1 MHIPFS
7 LKNIQGL
14 YIRFTELTLF
24 LHSGSVKI
32 LFMLNV
38 YKKSYNQTVINKKCT
53 QPLMEKSCITF
64 TEKYLIRQSLIRNAL
79 VSGLYV
85 AKHSFTCKEFHG
97 TVIHSLN

>member
-1 MHIPFS
+1 M
-7 LKNIQGL
+7 
-14 YIRFTELTLF
+14 TLF

-38 YKKSYNQTVINKKCT
+38 YKKSYNQTVINKNV
-53 QPLMEKSCITF
+53 PNLWVEKSCITF